1 MEVARITKG
10 GVVYRIIANHP
21 IYGMYEIEK
30 LRTYQHHDGTMCDV
44 WSTAIMP
51 IRIFGTIDEARN
63 YIYYNI

>member
-30 LRTYQHHDGTMCDV
+30 LSTYQHHDGTMCDV

-51 IRIFGTIDEARN
+51 IRIFKTIDEARN